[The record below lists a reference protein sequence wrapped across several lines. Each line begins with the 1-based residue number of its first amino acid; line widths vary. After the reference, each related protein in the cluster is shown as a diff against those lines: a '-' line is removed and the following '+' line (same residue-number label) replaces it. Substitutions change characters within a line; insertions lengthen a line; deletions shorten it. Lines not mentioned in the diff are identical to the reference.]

1 MITETRR
8 IEPTPYEE
16 FVIDSILESTSG
28 QEKLLNTIQQ
38 LTKERNALRM
48 RLAEHPLSDQAAKQR
63 LYTINSKLKALW
75 VEVRRIRAARRVQ
88 LEEALGIDP
97 TVVVN

>member
-1 MITETRR
+1 MITRATR

-16 FVIDSILESTSG
+16 FVIDSILESNSG

-38 LTKERNALRM
+38 LTEERNALHL
-48 RLAEHPLSDQAAKQR
+48 RLAQHPLSDPAAKRR

-75 VEVRRIRAARRVQ
+75 SEVRRVRATRRVQ

-97 TVVVN
+97 TLVVN